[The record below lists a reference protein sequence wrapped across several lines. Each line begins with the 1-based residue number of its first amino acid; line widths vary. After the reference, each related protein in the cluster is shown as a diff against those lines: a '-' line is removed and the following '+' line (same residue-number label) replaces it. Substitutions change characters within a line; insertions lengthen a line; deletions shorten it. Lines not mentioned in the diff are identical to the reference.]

1 METMSNWMAPP
12 ELSGGSRRKRPMRS
26 EAAERADFS
35 GIRYAQCWEDADVL
49 LAALEPKP
57 GKHCLSIASA
67 GDNTLALLSRAPESV
82 LALDLSPSQIACL
95 ELRVAAYRALQH
107 GELLALVGSVESEAR
122 LRLYQACRKHLSAG
136 GLAFWDERP
145 DLISAG
151 IGSVGKFEH
160 YFRLFRERVLPLVH
174 SRDSVRDL
182 LRSKS
187 SQDRRQFYD
196 NRWNSARWRL
206 MFRVFFSR
214 TAMGALGRDPEF
226 FRYVEG
232 SVSERI
238 LKRTEYALTELD
250 PSSNPYIHWI
260 LIGRHNGAVPAALRE
275 ENFEPIRRNLDRL
288 QWRCS
293 PLEESLKGGQK
304 FDCFNLS
311 DIFEY
316 MSLSSHEELLKLI
329 VSSARPGARLA
340 YWNMLAPRH
349 RPESLAAALRPLPE
363 LSSQLFARDKAF
375 FYSALVV
382 EEVA

>member
-1 METMSNWMAPP
+1 
-12 ELSGGSRRKRPMRS
+12 MRS

-49 LAALEPKP
+49 LAALEPGP

-67 GDNTLALLSRAPESV
+67 GDNTLALLSRDPESV
-82 LALDLSPSQIACL
+82 LALDLSPAQIACL
-95 ELRVAAYRALQH
+95 ELRVAAYRELQH
-107 GELLALVGSVESEAR
+107 DELLAFVGSVESAAR
-122 LRLYQACRKHLSAG
+122 PRLYQACRKHLSADV
-136 GLAFWDERP
+136 LAFWDERA
-145 DLISAG
+145 DLIAAG

-160 YFRLFRERVLPLVH
+160 YFRVFRERVLPLVH
-174 SRDSVRDL
+174 PPGRVREL
-182 LRSKS
+182 LFPKS
-187 SQDRRQFYD
+187 FPDRRSFYD
-196 NRWNSARWRL
+196 NRWNSVRWRL

-214 TAMGALGRDPEF
+214 TVMGFLGRDPEF
-226 FRYVEG
+226 FHYVEG

-250 PSSNPYIHWI
+250 PAANPYIQWI
-260 LIGRHNGAVPAALRE
+260 LTGRHNGALPAALRE
-275 ENFEPIRRNLDRL
+275 ENFERIRNNLDRL
-288 QWRCS
+288 QWRCGS
-293 PLEESLKGGQK
+293 LEESLGRDRK

-316 MSLSSHEELLKLI
+316 MSPSSYEQLLQLI

-349 RPESLAAALRPLPE
+349 RPESLAASLRPLTE
-363 LSSQLFARDKAF
+363 LSSRLFARDQAF